1 MPSRRRCPA
10 PFAVLAV
17 LAAAAQSPAQEPAA
31 DAAPGKVLDIQGR
44 VLDLRGRVLDI
55 VGVSLGMEATL
66 KELGAKVTAQEIRIE
81 LAADV
86 LFDFDKAELRPD
98 ALDALRKVAT
108 VIASTPG
115 PVVIE
120 GHTDSKGEDAYNHT
134 LSERRASSVKTWLA
148 REGGIDAARISTR
161 GLGET
166 QPKVPN
172 AAPDGSDD
180 PAGRQQNRRVEI
192 TIKKPG

>member
-1 MPSRRRCPA
+1 
-10 PFAVLAV
+10 
-17 LAAAAQSPAQEPAA
+17 
-31 DAAPGKVLDIQGR
+31 
-44 VLDLRGRVLDI
+44 
-55 VGVSLGMEATL
+55 
-66 KELGAKVTAQEIRIE
+66 VTAREIRIE

-86 LFDFDKAELRPD
+86 LFDFDKAELRAD

-120 GHTDSKGEDAYNHT
+120 GHTDSKGEDPYNHT

-172 AAPDGSDD
+172 AAPTAATTRPAASRTGAWRSRSRSRLERRRPCAWHAPSTPRRSARRPRDG
-180 PAGRQQNRRVEI
+180 QW
-192 TIKKPG
+192 